1 MTATVKSVWFA
12 ARAIGVALL
21 LGVTTVANASD
32 DYPLRPP
39 DTSSPR
45 ATLQGF
51 IERTDEIYSRM
62 QNVMEGYAES
72 GRLYLT
78 SEERRQQL
86 AALAEAP
93 NIFRYLDL
101 SAVPPVLRD
110 TVSTERTLQL
120 KEILDR
126 IEIPRFADLP
136 DQDAMARQLAKR
148 WRLPN
153 TEIDIVRVENGSR
166 AGEYLVSAETIEH
179 LPEFYARVKYL
190 PYGLVLVNSWT
201 IPFASWVTAD
211 RLPSMMHF

>member
-1 MTATVKSVWFA
+1 MN
-12 ARAIGVALL
+12 GQELL
-21 LGVTTVANASD
+21 SASD

-93 NIFRYLDL
+93 EIFR
-101 SAVPPVLRD
+101 A
-110 TVSTERTLQL
+110 LQ
-120 KEILDR
+120 
-126 IEIPRFADLP
+126 
-136 DQDAMARQLAKR
+136 
-148 WRLPN
+148 
-153 TEIDIVRVENGSR
+153 
-166 AGEYLVSAETIEH
+166 
-179 LPEFYARVKYL
+179 
-190 PYGLVLVNSWT
+190 
-201 IPFASWVTAD
+201 
-211 RLPSMMHF
+211 